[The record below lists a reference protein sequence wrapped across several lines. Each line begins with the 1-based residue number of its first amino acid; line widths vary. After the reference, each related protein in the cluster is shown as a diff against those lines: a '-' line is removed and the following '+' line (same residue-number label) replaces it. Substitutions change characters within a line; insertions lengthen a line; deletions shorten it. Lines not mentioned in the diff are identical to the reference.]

1 MDEETSAL
9 LPGRVSRGIDRDFV
23 EDFEIVC
30 KRAACAV
37 TILTVCLA
45 FISTISF
52 VIYIQPE
59 APIVNFQ
66 VFCRFTVFYL
76 LCNSVDRI
84 CVVLNLCNFPPDYY
98 LAGYI
103 SLIEGNIYWVLNSAY
118 KTGLSQLFLNMLM
131 SVDLFQGL
139 EVREFSVSNMIDR
152 TGVPTYGVLADATMK
167 VAFFNPS
174 IFYETTVKEVIGLLS
189 FERLIAYGEV
199 RIESFQSPF
208 EFGFSVSSR
217 SKSYQLLAPLD
228 GSATAELN

>member
-66 VFCRFTVFYL
+66 
-76 LCNSVDRI
+76 
-84 CVVLNLCNFPPDYY
+84 
-98 LAGYI
+98 
-103 SLIEGNIYWVLNSAY
+103 
-118 KTGLSQLFLNMLM
+118 
-131 SVDLFQGL
+131 GL

-189 FERLIAYGEV
+189 FERLIAYGEGEKFVQPRLSGRAINIDVASFMNQGPMVPLYGAAPALLEQISERGSVNLELELAVTSEFSMFDGIV
-199 RIESFQSPF
+199 RK
-208 EFGFSVSSR
+208 EFNTNVKCDIVFAPGDASHIPGHSEGVILSSVCSVV
-217 SKSYQLLAPLD
+217 
-228 GSATAELN
+228 